1 MSLVNLGRNEEAAAT
16 LQRVMEILPNYLLQN
31 PDDARARLFYAM
43 TLLELG
49 RRDEAIAEGT
59 AALELAPGD
68 SLMLYNCAC
77 LYAQLGEK
85 RKAIDTIR
93 AAIAA
98 GVTNF
103 QWMVRDPDLA
113 SLHDDPEFIELS
125 KGS

>member
-1 MSLVNLGRNEEAAAT
+1 MLYAVTLAEA
-16 LQRVMEILPNYLLQN
+16 
-31 PDDARARLFYAM
+31 
-43 TLLELG
+43 G
-49 RRDEAIAEGT
+49 RRDEAIAEGA

-68 SLMLYNCAC
+68 SLMLYNGAC

-85 RKAIDTIR
+85 QKAIATLRD
-93 AAIAA
+93 AIAA

-103 QWMVRDPDLA
+103 QWMLNDPDLY